1 MSIEF
6 VIAGIVIIFL
16 IIVIIKRFV
25 YFRPGSEWFEPPPDL
40 FTLNRY
46 QHISYLSSN
55 MNTGSKLI
63 LFCGGNTG
71 NVTHRL
77 NKLQNLVNLGF
88 NVVAFDYSGFGKS
101 YGVPTE
107 QQLYDDASMMLSLIL
122 QSHHPTQIVLYGE
135 AMGAPKAT
143 YAARRYS
150 IPTLILDSALPG
162 AYIVAKG
169 ILGKILALPF
179 KEFDTAK
186 YLNGYKGKSLL
197 IHSSED
203 EVMPY
208 ATIYNISQLT
218 TKHIQT
224 TGTHSNP
231 NIPWNKIKEF
241 IQLN

>member
-25 YFRPGSEWFEPPPDL
+25 YFRPGSEWFEPPSDL

-46 QHISYLSSN
+46 QHISYISSN
-55 MNTGSKLI
+55 MNTESKLI

-122 QSHHPTQIVLYGE
+122 QSP
-135 AMGAPKAT
+135 P
-143 YAARRYS
+143 
-150 IPTLILDSALPG
+150 
-162 AYIVAKG
+162 
-169 ILGKILALPF
+169 
-179 KEFDTAK
+179 
-186 YLNGYKGKSLL
+186 
-197 IHSSED
+197 
-203 EVMPY
+203 
-208 ATIYNISQLT
+208 
-218 TKHIQT
+218 
-224 TGTHSNP
+224 HSNSSL
-231 NIPWNKIKEF
+231 W
-241 IQLN
+241 